1 MTIRLRVREL
11 AEVRKL
17 TLAQF
22 QRKADL
28 SVSTARRFWYST
40 TDGSE
45 NGEPLKAIRLDLIE
59 RIADFFGVTLG
70 DLFMKE

>member
-11 AEVRKL
+11 AEARKL
-17 TLAQF
+17 NLAQF

-40 TDGSE
+40 SDGSA
-45 NGEPLKAIRLDLIE
+45 NGTPLKQVSLDVIE
-59 RIADFFGVTLG
+59 QIANYLGVAPG
-70 DLFMKE
+70 ELFIKE

>member
-11 AEVRKL
+11 AEARKL
-17 TLAQF
+17 NLAQF

-40 TDGSE
+40 SDGSA
-45 NGEPLKAIRLDLIE
+45 NGPPLKQVSLDVIE
-59 RIADFFGVTLG
+59 QIADYLGVAPG
-70 DLFMKE
+70 ELFMKE

>member
-11 AEVRKL
+11 AEARKL

-22 QRKADL
+22 QRRVNL

-40 TDGSE
+40 SDGSE
-45 NGEPLKAIRLDLIE
+45 NGEPLKAIRLDLVE
-59 RIADFFGVTLG
+59 QIADYFGIAPG
-70 DLFMKE
+70 ELFMKE